1 MSNEMYLRLDVTDW
15 TLISSYHDASAVI
28 GAWGP
33 FPSEE
38 AAMAAQAA
46 LLEAGVDLQR
56 CTVLPIRRVVTEP

>member
-1 MSNEMYLRLDVTDW
+1 MTDPTYLRLDVTAW

-33 FPSEE
+33 FPTED
-38 AAMAAQAA
+38 AATQAQAA

-56 CTVLPIRRVVTEP
+56 CTVLPIRPVVTQP